1 MEPSPLNTGAAYR
14 RHLRRKW
21 LVLLALALLLAL
33 SCVASACAGSSGLTP
48 FQVLQALLGG
58 GTQQSRTILWNV
70 RMPRIAVGTGVGFA
84 LAMSGCVMQSV
95 LRNPLASASTL
106 GVSQG
111 ASFGAAAAIVFLG
124 AGVQTASS
132 SGGAVSVTDPWLVTL
147 CAFLG
152 GVATTA
158 VILLLSRVGG
168 ASPPPSSWPGWP
180 SVPCSPEPPPW
191 YSISPTM

>member
-84 LAMSGCVMQSV
+84 LAMS
-95 LRNPLASASTL
+95 
-106 GVSQG
+106 
-111 ASFGAAAAIVFLG
+111 
-124 AGVQTASS
+124 
-132 SGGAVSVTDPWLVTL
+132 AVSCRVC
-147 CAFLG
+147 CA
-152 GVATTA
+152 T
-158 VILLLSRVGG
+158 RW
-168 ASPPPSSWPGWP
+168 PPPQP
-180 SVPCSPEPPPW
+180 
-191 YSISPTM
+191 